1 MFYLDIKMYNQKKR
15 AVFCRYVTLFY
26 RYFQYIEQP
35 INHSAYNSFK
45 MITGVNINTTENIAK
60 N

>member
-1 MFYLDIKMYNQKKR
+1 MYNQKKR